1 MADDCRT
8 LEAIASWRIGS
19 MMTSTTIA
27 TNDLHPSNTAAVL
40 AHLRAMFDSSP
51 VDRRMA
57 GLGRAT
63 PLRAGELLLR
73 LQPGMRAPSSSGGP
87 SFDVAGVVAETAL
100 DAGGFA
106 VGDRV
111 FGVAR
116 DHHWRDDASYAR
128 ASVGHVAKLRR
139 TLAPAQSAT
148 LASSATT
155 AWRMLFRRGRLEPG
169 EIVTIIAARSAVG
182 ALALQ
187 LARAHDVHAI
197 VVSPSD
203 GNHRWRTL
211 GAHRVAD
218 IRTGAL
224 ESACRVA
231 AVVVDTVGGLI
242 QQRALSAMQEGGV
255 LLSCASRPEMS
266 RAPAGVSAELVE
278 TRVTSRDLARIAVLI
293 DAGRVVPELDEWLP

>member
-1 MADDCRT
+1 MT
-8 LEAIASWRIGS
+8 PTAIATR
-19 MMTSTTIA
+19 
-27 TNDLHPSNTAAVL
+27 DFLPSNTATVL
-40 AHLRAMFDSSP
+40 AHLRATLDSTP
-51 VDRRMA
+51 IDRRMA
-57 GLGRAT
+57 GMGRAT

-73 LQPGMRAPSSSGGP
+73 LQPGTRAPSPSGSP
-87 SFDVAGVVAETAL
+87 LFDVAGVVAETAL

-116 DHHWRDDASYAR
+116 DHHWRDDVGYVR
-128 ASVGHVAKLRR
+128 ATAGHVAKLGRA
-139 TLAPAQSAT
+139 LAPGQAAT

-169 EIVTIIAARSAVG
+169 EIVTVIAARSAVG

-203 GNHRWRTL
+203 GNHRWRAL
-211 GAHRVAD
+211 GANRVAD

-231 AVVVDTVGGLI
+231 AVVVDTVGGVI

-255 LLSCASRPEMS
+255 LLSCASRPDMS
-266 RAPAGVSAELVE
+266 RTRAGASAEFVE
-278 TRVTSRDLARIAVLI
+278 TRVTSRDLARIAGLI
-293 DAGRVVPELDEWLP
+293 DAGRLVPELDDWLP